1 MKFSDGMWQVKPGF
15 TLEAPACSYAGRSDA
30 RSVTLYGPYHPVSHR
45 GMTLNCGQ
53 MTVTL
58 SAPSEGIISVRM
70 ENFMGACKKGPDFVL
85 NTADCGTVE
94 TDGDRVILHSGKLSA
109 ETTLQGE
116 WGIRFYW
123 DGRLLTETGF
133 RGMAHLYGPDGSTYM
148 REQLSLDVA
157 EQIVGLGERFGPFV
171 KNGQTVDLTN
181 ADGGTNS
188 EQAYKNIPFY
198 LSTKGYGL
206 FVNTP
211 AQVSYEIGS
220 EVVNRVQF
228 SVPGESMEYMVIGGD
243 NYKEVITNYT
253 GMTGRPPLL
262 PAWTFG
268 LWLSTSFTTNYDEET
283 VLSFIDGMLE
293 RKIPLT
299 VFHFDCFWMKEFQ
312 WTDFVWNE
320 DTFKDPK
327 GMLQKIHD
335 RGVKVCC
342 WINPYIAQK
351 SRLFKEGLEHDYFVK
366 TGDGSVWQWDMW
378 QAGMAL
384 VDFTNPEAVKWY
396 QGYLRQL
403 CEMGVDAFKTDF
415 GERIPVQDAYYGPK
429 AAKYGIVY
437 HDGSDP
443 DKMHNYYTYL
453 YNKAVYELL
462 EEVYG
467 PQKACLFARSA
478 TTGGQQFPVHWGG
491 DNLPTYPSMAQSL
504 RGGMSLGLCG
514 FGYWSH
520 DIGGFE
526 GQSDYDIFKRW
537 TQFGLLSSHSRY
549 HGSNAY
555 KVPWMYGEEAVEV
568 TRAFTRLKMRLMP
581 YFYRMAVEA
590 HEKGLPILRPMLL
603 EFPDDRTAPFADTQ
617 YMLGDS
623 ILVAPVMN
631 PDGIGEYYLPEGL
644 WTDWFT
650 GKTVQG
656 GGWHKQQYDYFTLPL
671 FVRQNT
677 ILVLGSHDDRPDYDY
692 EEDPEIRI
700 FGIQESATVSTDVF
714 SQTGE
719 RKFTVTATRSG
730 KTVTVHIDGEHGKI
744 RIGIAGGMLMEPS
757 GNDFSISSN
766 LLK

>member
-85 NTADCGTVE
+85 NTADCGAVE
-94 TDGDRVILHSGKLSA
+94 KDGDRVILHSGKLSA

-133 RGMAHLYGPDGSTYM
+133 RGMAHLYGPDGNTYT

-171 KNGQTVDLTN
+171 KNGQTVDLVN

-366 TGDGSVWQWDMW
+366 TGDGSIWQWDMW

-415 GERIPVQDAYYGPK
+415 GERIPVQDAYYGLK

-555 KVPWMYGEEAVEV
+555 KVPWLYGEEAVEV
-568 TRAFTRLKMRLMP
+568 TRAFTKLKMRLMP

-656 GGWHKQQYDYFTLPL
+656 GGWHKETYDYFSLPL
-671 FVRQNT
+671 FVRENT

-692 EEDPEIRI
+692 EENPEIRI
-700 FGIQESATVSTDVF
+700 FGIQEGATVSTDVF

-719 RKFTVTATRSG
+719 CKFTVTATRTG